1 MSGGNDTPAFGPGG
15 TATVSRTSRPVWT
28 IVSCWEVTGTTNP
41 MRRGGA
47 KSFVDDLGWS
57 RGVVLSRAATLLR
70 SIETQPYDSK
80 ICSLSDEHTSLS
92 AASSRV
98 SLLPRASSHWGADT
112 GRRRRRRRVFVFL
125 SSSSDVREFDSH
137 RRQTERTTLVQSGQM
152 YACWPRVR
160 LVQMMINV
168 VLCQCQYVKSRT
180 ILGRRMG
187 GS

>member
-92 AASSRV
+92 AASSRL
-98 SLLPRASSHWGADT
+98 SPSSCLITLG
-112 GRRRRRRRVFVFL
+112 GRYRSSSICLSFFL